1 MSFDISLVD
10 PVTKETLLLDS
21 PHMMQ
26 GGTYAVNGTD
36 EAWLNVT
43 YNYAQ
48 WYNMDGVFE
57 KKGGIRSIGGMS
69 GIESIPILQKAIDVL
84 KDADCGWA
92 EERIKE
98 AEAHGISGYWLPT
111 KENAL
116 KPLYQLIALAR
127 ARPDGVW
134 LVE

>member
-1 MSFDISLVD
+1 LSFDISLVD

-43 YNYAQ
+43 YNYAV
-48 WYNMDGVFE
+48 WYCKDGVFE
-57 KKGGIRSIGGMS
+57 NKGGIRSINGTS
-69 GIESIPILQKAIDVL
+69 GAESIPILQKAIEAL
-84 KDADCGWA
+84 SSADDSWA
-92 EERIKE
+92 EEKIKG
-98 AEAHGISGYWLPT
+98 AEAHGITGYWLPT
-111 KENAL
+111 RENAM

-134 LVE
+134 LIE